1 MRAIRLITSS
11 YNQRPTL
18 DTAISRVLLEHVS
31 NGLEPETL
39 RIYCPPDVVAFGPQ
53 DQRSPG
59 YSSAISAAMK
69 YGFTPIERLAGGRAA
84 VFHSETIA
92 FSWTI
97 PSHISPRGEVNE
109 IFEEIAA
116 IVAAALKKL
125 GIDARIGEV
134 AGEYCPGEHSVNARG
149 MKKIMGVGQRIIK
162 NGTHVGGV
170 LVVDGAHKI
179 NEVLIPVYDALQIP
193 WDERA
198 TGSVKEEVQTATYDQ
213 VHESLVNEFASRYD
227 LYKGYISQKLLNTAY
242 RLEPE
247 HRAML
252 S

>member
-97 PSHISPRGEVNE
+97 PSH
-109 IFEEIAA
+109 
-116 IVAAALKKL
+116 
-125 GIDARIGEV
+125 
-134 AGEYCPGEHSVNARG
+134 
-149 MKKIMGVGQRIIK
+149 
-162 NGTHVGGV
+162 VGGV